1 MYPCITYIYQPSAPY
16 LSPLSF
22 FSLSA
27 GTPFLPVMV
36 ILAFDL
42 INGDKPEDD
51 FVIKRGS
58 TDENIPSV

>member
-1 MYPCITYIYQPSAPY
+1 MYYIYISAKCTIS
-16 LSPLSF
+16 LTSLF

-27 GTPFLPVMV
+27 GTPFLPVIV